1 MTDSIRP
8 RRRRRRST
16 ESEGIPPISE
26 LQKLIPPP
34 DRVRQRRTINSKEPL
49 PIDNPLD
56 SLSQNV
62 PTPQLSETTTPEV
75 ATDEVAEGISQELN
89 QWVIDENKITNSSL
103 TNTIDK
109 IKAELREESRYDPD
123 SLYWDGTHNWD
134 DNDSSNYQHFL
145 GSFE

>member
-1 MTDSIRP
+1 MTDNIRVRK
-8 RRRRRRST
+8 RRTAST
-16 ESEGIPPISE
+16 KSEDFTSSPEVKKLFPPN
-26 LQKLIPPP
+26 K
-34 DRVRQRRTINSKEPL
+34 VRQRRTIHTKEPL
-49 PIDNPLD
+49 PIDNPFS
-56 SLSQNV
+56 SLSQNL

-75 ATDEVAEGISQELN
+75 SANEEKEDIPKELN
-89 QWVIDENKITNSSL
+89 QFVIDENKVTNPSL

-134 DNDSSNYQHFL
+134 DNDSSDYQHFL